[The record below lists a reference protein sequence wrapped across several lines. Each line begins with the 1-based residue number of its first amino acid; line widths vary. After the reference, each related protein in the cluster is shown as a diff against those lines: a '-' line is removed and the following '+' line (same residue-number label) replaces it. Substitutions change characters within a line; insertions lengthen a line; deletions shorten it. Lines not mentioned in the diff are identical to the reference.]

1 MSTPYKC
8 QQDVTS
14 AAIAWVVGG
23 LLSLNT
29 LNWLHF
35 RHIVL
40 LIKPQIGILYATG
53 LHAGLASHRVQLEGQ
68 LRQLLEK
75 IMEEG
80 SLCIQAS
87 H

>member
-1 MSTPYKC
+1 MSTPYKR

-14 AAIAWVVGG
+14 AAIAWAVGG
-23 LLSLNT
+23 LLSLST

-40 LIKPQIGILYATG
+40 LIKPQIGILNATG
-53 LHAGLASHRVQLEGQ
+53 LHACLASHRVQLEGQ

-80 SLCIQAS
+80 SLSIEAS